1 MILFSLSY
9 KNKYVPKINFVLC
22 KKFIR
27 TKFSFAPPAFPTKN
41 KYKCKQ
47 IYYIIRTAKLQAFFQ
62 KNCNPPK
69 KERNGIGKVGIQAAD
84 SPILRF
90 YLPFFSFFKK
100 SCPTISKPEKDILEI
115 RLTECLF
122 FAIIGWGHKKMK
134 LFCTQYARPSRHC
147 FKKNVYL
154 FANDD
159 KTMLRIFSVFLQ
171 KTSWNTSGGFL

>member
-1 MILFSLSY
+1 
-9 KNKYVPKINFVLC
+9 
-22 KKFIR
+22 R
-27 TKFSFAPPAFPTKN
+27 
-41 KYKCKQ
+41 
-47 IYYIIRTAKLQAFFQ
+47 
-62 KNCNPPK
+62 
-69 KERNGIGKVGIQAAD
+69 IQAAD

>member
-1 MILFSLSY
+1 MG
-9 KNKYVPKINFVLC
+9 KQTDNFGLA
-22 KKFIR
+22 
-27 TKFSFAPPAFPTKN
+27 S
-41 KYKCKQ
+41 
-47 IYYIIRTAKLQAFFQ
+47 Q
-62 KNCNPPK
+62 KNCKSRLIFCGLPNKFIISYEPLNCKPFFRRTVIRLK
-69 KERNGIGKVGIQAAD
+69 KERNGIGKVRIQAAD

>member
-1 MILFSLSY
+1 LFFA
-9 KNKYVPKINFVLC
+9 KNSSARNFHSHRLLFQQKTSTNVN
-22 KKFIR
+22 KFIISYEPLNCKPFFRR
-27 TKFSFAPPAFPTKN
+27 TV
-41 KYKCKQ
+41 
-47 IYYIIRTAKLQAFFQ
+47 IRL
-62 KNCNPPK
+62 K

>member
-1 MILFSLSY
+1 MTDISITCPVNSQENCLL
-9 KNKYVPKINFVLC
+9 V
-22 KKFIR
+22 KF
-27 TKFSFAPPAFPTKN
+27 TGFFYAFPGF
-41 KYKCKQ
+41 
-47 IYYIIRTAKLQAFFQ
+47 IFIFFLLLL
-62 KNCNPPK
+62 N
-69 KERNGIGKVGIQAAD
+69 
-84 SPILRF
+84 
-90 YLPFFSFFKK
+90 FFSFFKK

-154 FANDD
+154 LANDD